1 MKYRFDEI
9 GERIRI
15 ERIAKSLN
23 QDDFIHAL
31 NCAYYEDNEWEKS
44 KSRPGIIGRNT
55 LSDIENGH
63 IVTFDLRVLSAMA
76 KVFNCEIGFLL
87 CENGY
92 ENKTRQMT
100 DIVKETGL
108 HPKAISMLNSLSAGK
123 GCNDETMILISRMIT
138 NSQFISLLMEILENK
153 SYCKAMI
160 EAKEEVKDTFTSD
173 DEAFRFVSNS
183 IRSSKEYRANMF
195 SITHIFEEIVKDV
208 TIGPAII
215 EYYEP
220 QSSTNIPDVKPPIY
234 ANLLPQP
241 SAKHKCPK

>member
-1 MKYRFDEI
+1 MEYNFKEI
-9 GERIRI
+9 GNRIALERIK
-15 ERIAKSLN
+15 AGFKSQQKFL
-23 QDDFIHAL
+23 DHLSDK
-31 NCAYYEDNEWEKS
+31 YYFS
-44 KSRPGIIGRNT
+44 MSRNT
-55 LSDIENGH
+55 LSAIENGKTKH
-63 IVTFDLRVLSAMA
+63 YDCEFLFILCREFG
-76 KVFNCEIGFLL
+76 CEIGYLL
-87 CENGY
+87 CEDGY
-92 ENKTRQMT
+92 ENKTRKMT
-100 DIVKETGL
+100 DIVKTTGL

-123 GCNDETMILISRMIT
+123 GYDDEVMMLISRMIT
-138 NSQFISLLMEILENK
+138 NSQFVSLLLEILENK

-160 EAKEEVKDTFTSD
+160 EAKEDVKDTFTSD

-183 IRSSKEYRANMF
+183 IRSSEKYRANMF